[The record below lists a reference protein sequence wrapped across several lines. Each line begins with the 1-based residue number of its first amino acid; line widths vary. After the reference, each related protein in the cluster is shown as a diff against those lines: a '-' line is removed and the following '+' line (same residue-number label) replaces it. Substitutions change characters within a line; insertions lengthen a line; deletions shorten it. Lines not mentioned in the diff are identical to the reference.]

1 MSDEE
6 LYNKSIDLLKANPD
20 RLTDKNE
27 IALAKALQATQDN
40 YINAGYED
48 YKVKTMNKL
57 EDIQNGAVKSS
68 IDIRAGKVIEA
79 AKQYRNSTPGMSNN
93 DVIVESKEIMES
105 IDNYNGSNYLKSDEY
120 NNLGD
125 EKKKLAKEIHKSKKL
140 ISSIGE
146 HSNDEINKEI
156 ERRINNDLI

>member
-1 MSDEE
+1 MVGAAVTGLTGNVITGFAAGNAYKGTKFTRSIGKAAKEDSFENKQYNHDKILASAYESYKMANSDMSDEE

-57 EDIQNGAVKSS
+57 EDIQNGAVKV
-68 IDIRAGKVIEA
+68 A
-79 AKQYRNSTPGMSNN
+79 
-93 DVIVESKEIMES
+93 
-105 IDNYNGSNYLKSDEY
+105 
-120 NNLGD
+120 
-125 EKKKLAKEIHKSKKL
+125 
-140 ISSIGE
+140 
-146 HSNDEINKEI
+146 
-156 ERRINNDLI
+156 